1 MEGRGYRVTGR
12 VQGVGF
18 RWWAASRARALGLRG
33 WVRNVPDG
41 SVDLE
46 AWGPLPALLEFEREL
61 SSGPRHASVDAV
73 TPRDVDE
80 EEGPPLGF
88 SILA

>member
-1 MEGRGYRVTGR
+1 
-12 VQGVGF
+12 
-18 RWWAASRARALGLRG
+18 
-33 WVRNVPDG
+33 
-41 SVDLE
+41 VDLE

-61 SSGPRHASVDAV
+61 SSGPRHASVDTV
-73 TPRDVDE
+73 TPRDVDD